1 MKKSILKFDSNMI
14 VVAGLISIVIAI
26 AFQGGVLSENLS
38 FHNAYLVMAQQ
49 ENSSNTTG
57 TNSEIKGLVEA
68 AIDNSTYYTIKNA
81 TTPAVVTDP
90 NTGSIYAVY
99 FRNENGGGNIY
110 LQKSSDNGQTFSQPV
125 RINDNEGSVQ
135 LDAQWSPPAIGVGPS
150 SQVYAVWYNAD
161 HSEPDKYPFGQ
172 VTLRFARSLDGGNTF
187 EPAIN
192 PAPNDPK
199 GEQSYPYMVVSDKN
213 KIYISY
219 LNLDYSKIDDPTGTP
234 TVVRMVTSADGGKT
248 FDNSAITDKSAC
260 QCCATVSALNPVDGE
275 IYTSSRSALKNGSIT
290 LSNETR
296 TDYMNQEQDLA
307 VIRDVTVEHS
317 TDKGLAQS
325 FSQPVQVNDDRWFMN
340 GCPDAG
346 PGMAF
351 DSKGRLHIAWFTG
364 SETGADGQGFY
375 YASSDDQAKTF
386 TEPVPIH
393 LLSEQWIPPTTQY
406 LATDAYDNSWIVFVN
421 SEGLEKSPT
430 YEEDFSFQ
438 GNGTVQ
444 LAIVDR
450 DGNVI
455 RNGPF
460 ASGDI
465 TKHYPYT
472 SGVNGRIS
480 LSWIDGDDL
489 KLAFIDTSKRGQT
502 LV

>member
-1 MKKSILKFDSNMI
+1 MKKSIFKFDNIMI
-14 VVAGLISIVIAI
+14 VAVGLMALATAI
-26 AFQGGVLSENLS
+26 AFQDSSLNLNPT
-38 FHNAYLVMAQQ
+38 FQNAYLIMAQQ
-49 ENSSNTTG
+49 ENNSNTTSS
-57 TNSEIKGLVEA
+57 NNEMKDLVES

-90 NTGSIYAVY
+90 NTGTIYTLY
-99 FRNENGGGNIY
+99 FRSENGGGNIY

-125 RINDNEGSVQ
+125 RINDKIGSVQ
-135 LDAQWSPPAIGVGPS
+135 LDAQWSPPAIGVGTG

-161 HSEPDKYPFGQ
+161 HSEPDKYPYGQ

-199 GEQSYPYMVVSDKN
+199 GEQSYPYMVVSNKN
-213 KIYISY
+213 QIYISY

-248 FDNSAITDKSAC
+248 FDNSAIADKSAC
-260 QCCATVSALNPVDGE
+260 QCCATVSAINPVDGE
-275 IYTSSRSALKNGSIT
+275 IYTSSRSALKNGLIA
-290 LSNETR
+290 LNNETR
-296 TDYMNQEQDLA
+296 TDYMNQEQNLA
-307 VIRDVTVEHS
+307 VIRDITVEHS
-317 TDKGLAQS
+317 TDKGIAQS
-325 FSQPVQVNDDRWFMN
+325 FSKPVQVNDDRWFMN

-375 YASSDDQAKTF
+375 YASSDDKARTF
-386 TEPVPIH
+386 SEPVPIH

-406 LATDAYDNSWIVFVN
+406 LATDVYDNSWIVFVN
-421 SEGLEKSPT
+421 SEGLKKSLT
-430 YEEDFSFQ
+430 YEEDFSYQ

-450 DGNVI
+450 EGNVI

-460 ASGDI
+460 ATGDI

-472 SGVNGRIS
+472 SGVNGRMTI
-480 LSWIDGDDL
+480 SWIDGDDV
-489 KLAFIDTSKRGQT
+489 KIASIDTNRKSK
-502 LV
+502 V